1 MKSDRSAS
9 PLIPGFDFLKTLASQ
24 AGKGIEGLNQLN
36 NLSQGL
42 GAGING
48 LSNLGNLGN
57 LSGLGGFKQWV
68 APTLDPDELEKRIE
82 ELRTVQFWLE
92 QNARMLGATIQ
103 ALEVQKMT
111 LSTLRSMNVKMPDL
125 QQVLGAMVP
134 QASDGKGS
142 GFGGSSGASTAAK
155 ASNATGFGSRDE
167 ASAAAPAAQPASA
180 SRPAGASGK
189 AAKAG
194 KAGKMGQAATAAG
207 EAAAGLVDPM
217 KWWGALTEQFQSLAT
232 QALAAAPGMAPGAG
246 AGKGAGNTSG
256 QSSGGTGTNRA
267 SARASSE
274 PSAGGSEKMP
284 RARKTSGTRGSAGR
298 TKAGTKSRTNAR

>member
-1 MKSDRSAS
+1 MKSDRSAA

-24 AGKGIEGLNQLN
+24 AGKGIEGLNQIN

-48 LSNLGNLGN
+48 LSNLGN

-134 QASDGKGS
+134 QAGNHAAPSSAQATKAKPSDRHQEPPAADAAS
-142 GFGGSSGASTAAK
+142 G
-155 ASNATGFGSRDE
+155 
-167 ASAAAPAAQPASA
+167 SAAASHKAGRAAKVGKTG
-180 SRPAGASGK
+180 RMGK
-189 AAKAG
+189 AAA
-194 KAGKMGQAATAAG
+194 AAG

-232 QALAAAPGMAPGAG
+232 QALAAAPGITPGVGGGKGAQKEDKAG
-246 AGKGAGNTSG
+246 AG
-256 QSSGGTGTNRA
+256 RA
-267 SARASSE
+267 EARGSDASSAS
-274 PSAGGSEKMP
+274 PSKPAT
-284 RARKTSGTRGSAGR
+284 RARKTSPSRSAAGSAKPR
-298 TKAGTKSRTNAR
+298 ATPR